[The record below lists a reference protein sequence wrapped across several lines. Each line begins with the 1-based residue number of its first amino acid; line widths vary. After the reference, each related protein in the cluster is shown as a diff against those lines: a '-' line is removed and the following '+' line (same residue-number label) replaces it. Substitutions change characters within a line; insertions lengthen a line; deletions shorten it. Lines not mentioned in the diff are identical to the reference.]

1 MKRRKKK
8 VSLPHL
14 TILAMNRRD
23 LALFCER
30 MLSLASLVNDLRLQV
45 DRLSKTQARRKP
57 NAEPPVKPRM
67 SEERSDTF
75 IN

>member
-8 VSLPHL
+8 VSLPRL
-14 TILAMNRRD
+14 TILAMRRD

-30 MLSLASLVNDLRLQV
+30 MDSLASLVNDLRLQV
-45 DRLSKTQARRKP
+45 DRLSKTQARRQP
-57 NAEPPVKPRM
+57 NAEPPVKPSM

>member
-8 VSLPHL
+8 VSLPRL

-23 LALFCER
+23 LALSE
-30 MLSLASLVNDLRLQV
+30 ASGWPIGRPDSHAQGRPAWVGFKQLGWH
-45 DRLSKTQARRKP
+45 A